1 MKTNDIIKIMLIAL
15 LGTFIAFGI
24 DGINEDIRASSHYS
38 WQFLSNL
45 LIVAVLFLYTVKS
58 SYSNR
63 LLWFYLWTILFVIG
77 HFSILVEALIFN
89 ITSHNQT
96 FTALVWGLFSSG
108 ILSYLLYHFLGRD
121 KINQPEPVALARRS
135 AGQWV
140 VKILL
145 GNVTYFLFYFAAGMT
160 LSLVYPQLMDF
171 YGDKI
176 PPLHQIII
184 TNLCFRGF
192 IFVGIAILI
201 DHTFLGS
208 TRYKGVL
215 TGLIFAVI
223 GGIAPLLVPNDL
235 MPQNIRIA
243 HGFEVGISNFLYGW
257 ILQYLLAR
265 KKQALS
271 A

>member
-1 MKTNDIIKIMLIAL
+1 MKTNDIIKITVIAL
-15 LGTFIAFGI
+15 LITFTAFGI
-24 DGINEDIRASSHYS
+24 DGIKQDIKALSHYS

-45 LIVAVLFLYTVKS
+45 LIVVVLYLYTIKS
-58 SYSNR
+58 SYSNK
-63 LLWFYLWTILFVIG
+63 LLWFSLWGILFIIG
-77 HFSILVEALIFN
+77 HFNILVEALIFN
-89 ITSHNQT
+89 ITSRNQT
-96 FTALVWGLFSSG
+96 FTALMRGFFSSG

-121 KINQPEPVALARRS
+121 KENQQESVAFARRS
-135 AGQWV
+135 TWQWV
-140 VKILL
+140 VKVLL
-145 GNVTYFLFYFAAGMT
+145 GNIIYFLFYFAAGMT

-201 DHTFLGS
+201 DLTTLS
-208 TRYKGVL
+208 SALYKGIL

-223 GGIAPLLVPNDL
+223 GGIAPLVIPNDL
-235 MPQNIRIA
+235 MPQNIRVA

-265 KKQALS
+265 KKQVLKV
-271 A
+271 